1 VALAPPAPGVSRLA
15 PEPQRHAVVLT
26 CMDVR
31 IDPLAVLGFAP
42 GDAHVLRN
50 GGGIVTDDVVR
61 SLILSQRLLGTT
73 SITVVAHTECGLSRI
88 DEESFAD
95 RLERETGVRPA
106 FRFGA
111 TADPAETVRSAF
123 ARLEAEPLVRSD
135 DVRGF
140 VYDVKTDRLTAVSR
154 DTTPSEVTT

>member
-1 VALAPPAPGVSRLA
+1 MTRLSA
-15 PEPQRHAVVLT
+15 EPRRRAVVLT

-31 IDPLAVLGFAP
+31 VDPLPLLGFAP

-50 GGGIVTDDVVR
+50 GGGVVTDDVIR

-73 SITVVAHTECGLSRI
+73 ATTVIAHTECGLSRI
-88 DEESFAD
+88 DEEAFAD

-111 TADPAETVRSAF
+111 TADPAESVRSSL
-123 ARLEAEPLVRSD
+123 ARLEAEPLVLSD
-135 DVRGF
+135 DIRGF
-140 VYDVKTDRLTAVSR
+140 VYDVTTERLTEVSR
-154 DTTPSEVTT
+154 DTTSSEVTA